1 MGLDPA
7 VLVFWLSSI
16 LRLFFVFSEIE
27 TEYFLFLTNVHSGA
41 WSSSRG
47 SYEETICPDS
57 DFLHKSIIVGDFLT
71 NFVQKWQNQ
80 SEIKFIFGKPP
91 KTLSLEI

>member
-1 MGLDPA
+1 MSTLGLEA
-7 VLVFWLSSI
+7 LAEVL
-16 LRLFFVFSEIE
+16 
-27 TEYFLFLTNVHSGA
+27 N
-41 WSSSRG
+41 
-47 SYEETICPDS
+47 EETMCPDS